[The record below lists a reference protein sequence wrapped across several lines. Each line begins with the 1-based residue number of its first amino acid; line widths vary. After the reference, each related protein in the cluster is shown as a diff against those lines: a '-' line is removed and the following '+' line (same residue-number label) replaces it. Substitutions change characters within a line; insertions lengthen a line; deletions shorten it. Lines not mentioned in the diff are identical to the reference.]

1 MALQSKMTVYVAIAG
16 VLALMGGIVFYA
28 SLDNAQLEQAEIEL
42 FSVELRDVDNVK
54 NEAKFD
60 VTFLVKNPS
69 DKAFTVGVIDYQLF
83 TDGIELGSGQYSA
96 MDVALPGRAVFSS
109 GEQIPLKST
118 FILIKSETIPEI
130 YEEMINE
137 KIDNFTAEGMLT
149 TQTSWSTIDK
159 EFSTGF

>member
-1 MALQSKMTVYVAIAG
+1 MALQSRMTVYVAIAG

-42 FSVELRDVDNVK
+42 FSVELINVDNV
-54 NEAKFD
+54 NNQAKFD

-69 DKAFTVGVIDYQLF
+69 DKAFTVGIIDYQLF
-83 TDGIELGSGQYSA
+83 SDGVELGSGQYSA

-109 GEQIPLKST
+109 GDQIPLKSIFVLT
-118 FILIKSETIPEI
+118 KSDINPEI
-130 YEEMINE
+130 YEDMIND
-137 KIDNFTAEGMLT
+137 KINSFSAKGILT

>member
-1 MALQSKMTVYVAIAG
+1 MALQSRMTVYVAIAG

-42 FSVELRDVDNVK
+42 FSVELIDVDNVK
-54 NEAKFD
+54 NQAKFD

-83 TDGIELGSGQYSA
+83 TDGVELGSGQYSA

-109 GEQIPLKST
+109 GDQIPLKSIFVLT
-118 FILIKSETIPEI
+118 KSETSPEI
-130 YEEMINE
+130 YEDMINE
-137 KIDNFTAEGMLT
+137 RINSFSAEGMLT

>member
-1 MALQSKMTVYVAIAG
+1 MTVYVAIAG
-16 VLALMGGIVFYA
+16 VLALMGGIVYYA

-42 FSVELRDVDNVK
+42 FSVELRDVDEVK
-54 NEAKFD
+54 NQAKFD

-69 DKAFTVGVIDYQLF
+69 DKAFTVGVIDYHLF
-83 TDGIELGSGQYSA
+83 TNGIELGSGQYSA

-109 GEQIPLKST
+109 GDQIPLKST
-118 FILIKSETIPEI
+118 FVLTKSETTPEI
-130 YEEMINE
+130 YEDMINE
-137 KIDNFTAEGMLT
+137 KINSFSAEGILT

>member
-1 MALQSKMTVYVAIAG
+1 MTVYVAIAG

-109 GEQIPLKST
+109 GDQIPLKST